1 LKQRKETRVRPKEY
15 PFIEWMKALGMS
27 VIVYGHVAHA
37 TTVPL
42 TPPIY
47 LKQFGVA
54 FFLFAAGFTLARER
68 RSAVEA
74 VFNRLFQVYLF
85 GVALAL
91 ILTTFNVFAGGR
103 GAPSNYLPFAAGLNV
118 IVDNFP
124 ANPTTWYL
132 GTYIHLLLIWA
143 VWLRRVR
150 VRMWMVLAA
159 LAIEIPIRAYLMGSA
174 GRFVAYML
182 FTNWAAVF
190 LLGMLRGGEEAA
202 LKGCATNGGRPVWRR
217 REAETVA
224 QPFRAAGRGY
234 AVALLAFLAAWASA
248 MQLLPFEPTFPLQSL
263 SGWPTVAGLL
273 FVSASVSLLYSGT
286 TALLFEATRHLK
298 TAPAPVAFI
307 ARNSLIIFLVHM
319 PVYYLL
325 TPILA
330 AWTTSYWTKVTIQL
344 LVCLPGLGLMSEGIV
359 AIVRPGTLRGP
370 VFEWINMRVRIGK
383 HAGVAMAQQ
392 GTLR

>member
-1 LKQRKETRVRPKEY
+1 
-15 PFIEWMKALGMS
+15 MKALGMS

-37 TTVPL
+37 TTMPL

-54 FFLFAAGFTLARER
+54 FFLFAAGFTLAREKR
-68 RSAVEA
+68 GAVEA

-91 ILTTFNVFAGGR
+91 ILTMFNLLAGGR

-132 GTYIHLLLIWA
+132 GTYLHLLLIWA
-143 VWLRRVR
+143 IVLRRTR
-150 VRMWMVLAA
+150 VRMWMVFAA
-159 LAIEIPIRAYLMGSA
+159 LAIEIPIRAWLMASA

-190 LLGMLRGGEEAA
+190 LLGMARGGEANA
-202 LKGCATNGGRPVWRR
+202 QRR
-217 REAETVA
+217 T
-224 QPFRAAGRGY
+224 AGTWY
-234 AVALLAFLAAWASA
+234 AVALGAALAAWAGA
-248 MQLLPFEPTFPLQSL
+248 MQLLPFARTFPLQSL
-263 SGWPTVAGLL
+263 DGWPTVAGLV

-286 TALLFEATRHLK
+286 TALLFEATRHLR
-298 TAPAPVAFI
+298 TTPAPVAFI

-319 PVYYLL
+319 PVYYVL

-330 AWTTSYWTKVTIQL
+330 GWTTSYWTKVAIQL

-359 AIVRPGTLRGP
+359 AVVRPGALRRP
-370 VFEWINMRVRIGK
+370 VFEWINMRVRIGR
-383 HAGVAMAQQ
+383 HAGVAIAQQ
-392 GTLR
+392 GTVR

>member
-1 LKQRKETRVRPKEY
+1 VRPKEL

-27 VIVYGHVAHA
+27 VIVYGHVAHG

-68 RSAVEA
+68 RSALEA

-85 GVALAL
+85 GISLAL
-91 ILTTFNVFAGGR
+91 ILTIANVLAGGR

-118 IVDNFP
+118 VVDNFP

-132 GTYIHLLLIWA
+132 GTYLHLLLIWA
-143 VWLRRVR
+143 VCLRRVR
-150 VRMWMVLAA
+150 VRMWMVFAA
-159 LAIEIPIRAYLMGSA
+159 LALEVPIRAFLVASA

-190 LLGMLRGGEEAA
+190 LLGMVRGSEDAPVGRPFRAATAVTPREAA
-202 LKGCATNGGRPVWRR
+202 LKGRPTWN
-217 REAETVA
+217 
-224 QPFRAAGRGY
+224 

-248 MQLLPFEPTFPLQSL
+248 MQLLPFERTFPLQSL
-263 SGWPTVAGLL
+263 SGWPALAGLL

-286 TALLFEATRHLK
+286 TALVFEATRHLK
-298 TAPAPVAFI
+298 TTPAPVAFI

-319 PVYYLL
+319 PVYYVL

-330 AWTTSYWTKVTIQL
+330 AWTTSYWARVAIQL

-359 AIVRPGTLRGP
+359 AVVRPGSLRGP

-392 GTLR
+392 GAVR

>member
-1 LKQRKETRVRPKEY
+1 MRPREY

-27 VIVYGHVAHA
+27 VIVYGHVAHG
-37 TTVPL
+37 TTEPL

-91 ILTTFNVFAGGR
+91 ILTIFSVLSGGR

-118 IVDNFP
+118 VVDNFP

-132 GTYIHLLLIWA
+132 GTYLHLLLIWA
-143 VWLRRVR
+143 VGLRRVR
-150 VRMWMVLAA
+150 VRMWMVCAA
-159 LAIEIPIRAYLMGSA
+159 LALEIPVRAFLMASA

-190 LLGMLRGGEEAA
+190 LLGMVRGGEEPIVADRF
-202 LKGCATNGGRPVWRR
+202 N
-217 REAETVA
+217 EARH
-224 QPFRAAGRGY
+224 QAGARSRGY
-234 AVALLAFLAAWASA
+234 ALALVTFLAAWASA
-248 MQLLPFEPTFPLQSL
+248 MQLLPFERTFPLQSL

-273 FVSASVSLLYSGT
+273 FVSASVSLLYSGA

-307 ARNSLIIFLVHM
+307 ARNSLIIFLGHM

-330 AWTTSYWTKVTIQL
+330 AWTASYWTRVGVQL
-344 LVCLPGLGLMSEGIV
+344 FVCLPVLGLLSEGIV
-359 AIVRPGTLRGP
+359 AVVRPSALRRP
-370 VFEWINMRVRIGK
+370 VFEWINMRVRSGR
-383 HAGVAMAQQ
+383 HAGMAMAQQ
-392 GTLR
+392 GIGR

>member
-1 LKQRKETRVRPKEY
+1 VRPKEY

-27 VIVYGHVAHA
+27 VIVYGHVAHG

-54 FFLFAAGFTLARER
+54 FFLFATAFTLAREKR
-68 RSAVEA
+68 GAVEA
-74 VFNRLFQVYLF
+74 LFNRLFQVYLF
-85 GVALAL
+85 GVSLAL
-91 ILTTFNVFAGGR
+91 IMTVVSVLSGGH
-103 GAPSNYLPFAAGLNV
+103 GAPSNYLPFAAGMNV

-143 VWLRRVR
+143 VFLRRIR
-150 VRMWMVLAA
+150 VRMWMVFAA
-159 LAIEIPIRAYLMGSA
+159 LAIEIPVRAWLMASA

-190 LLGMLRGGEEAA
+190 LLGMVRGGERDREHAATGAWYAAA
-202 LKGCATNGGRPVWRR
+202 LGACLATW
-217 REAETVA
+217 
-224 QPFRAAGRGY
+224 AA
-234 AVALLAFLAAWASA
+234 V

-263 SGWPTVAGLL
+263 NGWPTTAALVFLSAC
-273 FVSASVSLLYSGT
+273 VSVLYVGT
-286 TALLFEATRHLK
+286 TGLLFEATRHLR
-298 TAPAPVAFI
+298 TTPAPVAFV

-319 PVYYLL
+319 PVYHLL

-330 AWTTSYWTKVTIQL
+330 GWTSSYWLRVAIQL
-344 LVCLPGLGLMSEGIV
+344 VVCLPGLGLLSEGICAV
-359 AIVRPGTLRGP
+359 VRPGSLRAP
-370 VFEWINMRVRIGK
+370 VFEWITTRGRSGRD
-383 HAGVAMAQQ
+383 AGVAIAQQ
-392 GTLR
+392 GTAR

>member
-1 LKQRKETRVRPKEY
+1 VRPKEL

-27 VIVYGHVAHA
+27 VIVYGHVAHG
-37 TTVPL
+37 TTEPL

-68 RSAVEA
+68 RGALEA

-85 GVALAL
+85 GVSLAL
-91 ILTTFNVFAGGR
+91 ILTIANVLAGGR

-132 GTYIHLLLIWA
+132 GTYLHLLVIWA
-143 VWLRRVR
+143 VLLRRVR
-150 VRMWMVLAA
+150 VRMWMVFAA
-159 LAIEIPIRAYLMGSA
+159 LALEVPIRAFLMASA

-190 LLGMLRGGEEAA
+190 LLGMVRGSEDAPAVGQPFRAADAIARREAA
-202 LKGCATNGGRPVWRR
+202 LKGRPTWN
-217 REAETVA
+217 
-224 QPFRAAGRGY
+224 

-248 MQLLPFEPTFPLQSL
+248 MQLLPFDRTFPLQSL
-263 SGWPTVAGLL
+263 NGWPTLAGLL
-273 FVSASVSLLYSGT
+273 FVSASVSLLYSST

-298 TAPAPVAFI
+298 TTPAPVAFI

-319 PVYYLL
+319 PVYYVL
-325 TPILA
+325 TPILV
-330 AWTTSYWTKVTIQL
+330 AWTTSYWARVAVLL
-344 LVCLPGLGLMSEGIV
+344 LVCLPGLGLLSEGIV
-359 AIVRPGTLRGP
+359 AVVRPGSLRGP

-392 GTLR
+392 GAVR

>member
-1 LKQRKETRVRPKEY
+1 VRPKEF

-27 VIVYGHVAHA
+27 VIVYGHVAHG
-37 TTVPL
+37 TTEPL

-54 FFLFAAGFTLARER
+54 FFLFATGYTLARER

-85 GVALAL
+85 GVSLAL
-91 ILTTFNVFAGGR
+91 ILTMVNMWGGGR

-118 IVDNFP
+118 VVDNFP

-132 GTYIHLLLIWA
+132 GTYIHLLVIWA

-150 VRMWMVLAA
+150 VRMWMVFAA
-159 LAIEIPIRAYLMGSA
+159 LALEIPIRAYLMGSA

-190 LLGMLRGGEEAA
+190 LLGMLRGGEE
-202 LKGCATNGGRPVWRR
+202 P
-217 REAETVA
+217 VA
-224 QPFRAAGRGY
+224 QPFRAANRFRAVPVAQPVRAPGGY
-234 AVALLAFLAAWASA
+234 AIALVAFLATWAST
-248 MQLLPFEPTFPLQSL
+248 MQLLPFERTFPLQSL
-263 SGWPTVAGLL
+263 NGWPTVAGLL

-286 TALLFEATRHLK
+286 TSLLFETTRRLR
-298 TAPAPVAFI
+298 TTPAPVAFI
-307 ARNSLIIFLVHM
+307 ARNSLIIFLIHM
-319 PVYYLL
+319 PVYYVL
-325 TPILA
+325 TPILG
-330 AWTTSYWTKVTIQL
+330 AWTTSYWTKVAIQL
-344 LVCLPGLGLMSEGIV
+344 LVCLPGLGLVSEAIV
-359 AIVRPGTLRGP
+359 AIVRPGSLRGP
-370 VFEWINMRVRIGK
+370 VFEWITVRVRVAK